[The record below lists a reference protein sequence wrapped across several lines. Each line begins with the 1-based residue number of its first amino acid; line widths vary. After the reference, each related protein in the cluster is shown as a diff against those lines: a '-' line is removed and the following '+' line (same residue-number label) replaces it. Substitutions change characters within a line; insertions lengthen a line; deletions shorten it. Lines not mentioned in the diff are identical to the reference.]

1 MYEQKL
7 NLQAIMQRLRTAAG
21 VEPSPSAELWPRIA
35 ASYLARRKRRMRRR
49 LAGAGL
55 AIAASLT
62 GVVLVPAW
70 LAHNPPTI
78 DWQARA
84 QALEMQIDA
93 LPMPFDA
100 QAATAQHAE
109 GELARLDTRLQAAYD
124 RGAQHS
130 ELALLWQQRSELL
143 GTLLAVRRQQFT
155 PTQI

>member
-1 MYEQKL
+1 MYDQEL
-7 NLQAIMQRLRTAAG
+7 NLHAITQRLQVTAG

-35 ASYLARRKRRMRRR
+35 VSYLARRKRRMMRR

-55 AIAASLT
+55 AVAASLT
-62 GVVLVPAW
+62 VVALVPAW
-70 LAHNPPTI
+70 LAHNRSPI
-78 DWQARA
+78 NWQARA

-93 LPMPFDA
+93 LPMPTGAQDA
-100 QAATAQHAE
+100 SAQYAE

-143 GTLLAVRRQQFT
+143 GALLAVRRQQFT
-155 PTQI
+155 TTQI